1 MAGMLGNESNQV
13 RTKQKHFKSENKKKQ
28 NNENTEP
35 NGLVFIRKKC
45 NENDHSAHILAK
57 HKLVTQPEN
66 PFKQDI
72 SPSAWVKTMK
82 IIIKSYANSEWCMKA
97 QKYIEKSR
105 QNIRKGI

>member
-1 MAGMLGNESNQV
+1 MRANWKSTYQQNFLIGNKNGWNAREWI
-13 RTKQKHFKSENKKKQ
+13 KSENKKKQ

-82 IIIKSYANSEWCMKA
+82 VIIKSYANPEGCMKA
-97 QKYIEKSR
+97 
-105 QNIRKGI
+105 